1 MSGGEDKQ
9 PASRVAVVIPCFN
22 DGAVV
27 GDAIASA
34 QAEGVA
40 EIVVVDDGSDA
51 PSTISTLATLAG
63 SGVRVERK
71 ENGGLASART
81 FGLGLVNSEYVFV
94 LDADDE
100 IVPGAVAALVRK
112 LDEDSSLAVAWGDV
126 ERFGQAGHLR
136 YRKGDVLDQWRITFV
151 NELVAST
158 MVRREAVL
166 EVGGWTLDDA
176 FEDWDL
182 WMRLAEFGY
191 GGARIDQVTLR
202 YRVDDPRMYRKALL
216 RYDQLEAQLRER
228 HPELFRQ
235 RKLHRAA
242 SGAPRRLKV
251 AWTAIDSL
259 PLAARHRRV
268 LLFGALVAL
277 QPSRRR
283 RRFT

>member
-1 MSGGEDKQ
+1 VDRGDRE

-34 QAEGVA
+34 QAEGV
-40 EIVVVDDGSDA
+40 EDIVVVDDGSDA
-51 PSTISTLATLAG
+51 PSTIAALATLEE
-63 SGVRVERK
+63 SGVRVVRK

-81 FGLGLVNSEYVFV
+81 FGLRVVDSEYVFV

-100 IVPGAVAALVRK
+100 IALGAIEALVRK

-126 ERFGQAGHLR
+126 ERFGQAGGLR
-136 YRKGDVLDQWRITFV
+136 YRKGDVLDPWRITFV

-158 MVRREAVL
+158 LVRREAVL

-182 WMRLAEFGY
+182 WMRLAESGY
-191 GGARIDQVTLR
+191 GGARIDRVTLR

-216 RYDQLEAQLRER
+216 RYDQLDAKLRQR
-228 HPELFRQ
+228 HPALFRQ

-242 SGAPRRLKV
+242 SGAPRRLK
-251 AWTAIDSL
+251 ATWTAIDSL

-283 RRFT
+283 RRFA